1 MMRTGE
7 SMRNGRRRRQRGL
20 LLAGAMSGLALLG
33 ASLRDATSA
42 APPSAEAPT
51 RDESAKRD
59 APAKTPPA
67 DLAKLRAEYDRL
79 RDELFRA
86 RVRSQQVEG
95 NIYKSRFD
103 ATLVWKGRPD
113 FVLSKARVLLDGA
126 ELWDSGD
133 RSEADDR
140 IQVAERPIKPGPH
153 ALTIRMEIRP
163 RPSKRAAPR
172 RAAIGSVTPPSTPS
186 PSPSPTTR
194 RPTPPSPP
202 TKTAIRPP
210 TSPSSSSSWRAG
222 HDPTRFLRRV
232 CARAGPGRAGRG
244 VRADGSRR
252 PGRASE

>member
-7 SMRNGRRRRQRGL
+7 SMRNGRRRRQLGL
-20 LLAGAMSGLALLG
+20 LFAGAMSALALLG
-33 ASLRDATSA
+33 VSLRKASSA
-42 APPSAEAPT
+42 ATPSAEPPA
-51 RDESAKRD
+51 RDESAKHD
-59 APAKTPPA
+59 APPKAPPA

-133 RSEADDR
+133 RSETDDR

-163 RPSKRAAPR
+163 RTEQK
-172 RAAIGSVTPPSTPS
+172 GG
-186 PSPSPTTR
+186 
-194 RPTPPSPP
+194 
-202 TKTAIRPP
+202 TKTGRDRLGYTSEHTFAITVPDNKKTHATVTADEDGDPP
-210 TSPSSSSSWRAG
+210 AYEPELELELES
-222 HDPTRFLRRV
+222 
-232 CARAGPGRAGRG
+232 GP
-244 VRADGSRR
+244 
-252 PGRASE
+252 

>member
-7 SMRNGRRRRQRGL
+7 GMRNRRRRRQLGL
-20 LLAGAMSGLALLG
+20 LFAGTMSALALLG
-33 ASLRDATSA
+33 LSVREATSA
-42 APPSAEAPT
+42 TPSADPPA

-59 APAKTPPA
+59 APTKAPPA
-67 DLAKLRAEYDRL
+67 DLARLRAEYDRL

-133 RSEADDR
+133 RSETDDR
-140 IQVAERPIKPGPH
+140 IQVAERPVKPGPH

-163 RPSKRAAPR
+163 RTEQK
-172 RAAIGSVTPPSTPS
+172 GG
-186 PSPSPTTR
+186 
-194 RPTPPSPP
+194 
-202 TKTAIRPP
+202 TKTGRDRLGYTSEHTFAITVPDNKKTHATVTADEDGDPP
-210 TSPSSSSSWRAG
+210 AYEPELELELES
-222 HDPTRFLRRV
+222 
-232 CARAGPGRAGRG
+232 GP
-244 VRADGSRR
+244 
-252 PGRASE
+252 